1 MPINSEVA
9 QEVAKKAIFGF
20 ITWFHFP
27 IVAIEALYQLQQ
39 MVRAN
44 LLPIFLCGREVL
56 GRKVSKEIILD
67 LPYKGTKF
75 SFNMVH

>member
-27 IVAIEALYQLQQ
+27 IVAIEALESIPTPT
-39 MVRAN
+39 N
-44 LLPIFLCGREVL
+44 GSSKSITNIFYVDVKSSVEKSQ
-56 GRKVSKEIILD
+56 RK
-67 LPYKGTKF
+67 
-75 SFNMVH
+75 SF